1 MTQIK
6 AGDFVTID
14 GQEAAGEVLSIKGNN
29 VEVALG
35 IMKVT
40 VKLNKVTPTQKPQEE
55 KQHSS
60 AGDGT
65 NYTVD
70 TKERMMNF
78 QFELDIRGKSKEDV
92 MIELMT
98 WIDDAILLGVEEA
111 KIIHGRG
118 NGILKNTVRSM
129 LRKYKEVEKISDD
142 ERGGDGVT
150 IVKYKVN

>member
-6 AGDFVTID
+6 AGDFITID
-14 GQEAAGEVLSIKGNN
+14 GQEAVGEVLSVKGNN

-40 VKLNKVTPTQKPQEE
+40 VKLNKVSLAEKPKEE
-55 KQHSS
+55 KQSIQALDANS
-60 AGDGT
+60 YAI
-65 NYTVD
+65 D
-70 TKERMMNF
+70 TREKMMHF
-78 QFELDIRGKSKEDV
+78 QFELDVRGKAKEDV

-129 LRKYKEVEKISDD
+129 LRKYKEVEKIRDD
-142 ERGGDGVT
+142 ERSDAVT
-150 IVKYKVN
+150 VVTFNVK